1 MIALRLGWR
10 NLWRNSRRSLI
21 TISAVGCG
29 YAILIVLIGLTV
41 GMAGQM
47 LKNGTGLLMGDL
59 QLHHSDYLPER
70 SLYDTIGSDSSSEL
84 EEVLHQ
90 LSLYPQLAGRS
101 PRVYGFGLL
110 STGENSAGVRLMGVD
125 PQVESG
131 VSSFLSGLQAGA
143 LDDSVERS
151 LLLGDVL
158 ARELEASIGS
168 QVAIVTQ
175 AADGSLGN
183 DLFQVSGILHTGLSY
198 LDRSLA
204 VLYLKDLQE
213 LLALSPDEVHEIAVR
228 IGDPMAADAFAA
240 QLNAS
245 ENWPANTV
253 AQSWGEL
260 APQLRDYVSLAQ
272 GMYGFIILLIGLF
285 TATGVLNTMM
295 MAVFERSREIG
306 LVSALGMSPLI
317 IVSSILLESLFLG
330 VLGLI
335 GGFGLGAWGMSY
347 LTTQGLDLSR
357 WMGELSMLGT
367 RMDPVLKAS
376 WGWDYVLWS
385 ALGLLVATLL
395 AALFPAVKAA
405 RLNPVEALSAPV
417 EG

>member
-29 YAILIVLIGLTV
+29 YAFLIVLIGLTV

-70 SLYDTIGSDSSSEL
+70 SLYDTIGRDSSSEL
-84 EEVLHQ
+84 EGVLHQ

-110 STGENSAGVRLMGVD
+110 STGENSAGARLMGVD
-125 PQVESG
+125 PQVELG

-183 DLFQVSGILHTGLSY
+183 DLFLVSGILHTGLSY

-204 VLYLKDLQE
+204 VLYLADLQE
-213 LLALSPDEVHEIAVR
+213 LLALSPDEVHEIAVK
-228 IGDPMAADAFAA
+228 IGDPMAADSFAA

-245 ENWPANTV
+245 ENWPADTV

-260 APQLRDYVSLAQ
+260 APQLRDYVNLAQ
-272 GMYGFIILLIGLF
+272 GMYGFIIVLIGLF

-306 LVSALGMSPLI
+306 LVAALGMRPLL

-335 GGFGLGAWGMSY
+335 VGFGFGAWGMSY

-367 RMDPVLKAS
+367 RMDPILKAS

-385 ALGLLVATLL
+385 ALGLLLATFF

-405 RLNPVEALSAPV
+405 RLNPVQALSAPV